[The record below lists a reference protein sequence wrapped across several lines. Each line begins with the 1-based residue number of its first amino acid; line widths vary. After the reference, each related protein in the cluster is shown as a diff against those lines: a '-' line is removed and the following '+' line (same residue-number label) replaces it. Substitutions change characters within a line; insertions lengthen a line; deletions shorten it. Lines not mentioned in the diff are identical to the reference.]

1 VTKVQLGDAI
11 NDRYEVIEPLGYGGM
26 AQVYRA
32 KDRHL
37 GREVAVKIL
46 RPSLTD
52 SDQARFLR
60 EIRILASLSHPNV
73 VRIYDLGTDQG
84 AEDVVYFVMELV
96 DGGMVTELGPF
107 ETDLEPALALLD
119 AAINMAK
126 ALAYVH
132 RQGIIH
138 RDLTP
143 HNILLT
149 AQGEV
154 KIMDFG
160 LIHLAAASRLTRTG
174 RTLGTPQYMAPEQA
188 KGEALD
194 ARADLYALGAVL
206 FHMLTGGP
214 PFAADS
220 DQAVLFQH
228 VYETLNLPHD
238 INPHVPHALSQI
250 VAQLLD
256 KRPDRR
262 PHSGD
267 AVAAALELVRAQM
280 LQQSQ
285 QQRLGGG
292 GQRGFIAGG
301 VVRPDL
307 LEPRW
312 QAQLEGGMQWP
323 AALTAAEGF
332 VLAGLRDECV
342 AVIHPDDGRVL
353 ARFDAA
359 DEINSPLSYQRGLLS
374 YCSRSGGLYAVRYPA
389 GTAAWQDEH
398 AQAVGSVALGRYL
411 LVSGRYNV
419 RLLEHE
425 TGAEQW
431 RWHLSKET
439 VDQEKTGKETGSET
453 GQAGDTIITP
463 PTLHGQQLFVMT
475 QSGWLL
481 GLHLLTGNL
490 LFKAHVGVCRAQAS
504 AAERVLLIPE
514 HVGAVHGLDLDT
526 FEVLW
531 SYDLEGKLWATPL
544 IWQQQAYVVS
554 WSGIVRCLQLRTGD
568 DIWECE
574 IGVPVTAA
582 PVLAAGH
589 LYAVT
594 ETGELIVLDVYSGK
608 CCYRERVSDS
618 PCQVSPLLLEG
629 KVIVAAADGTLLALS
644 TPH

>member
-11 NDRYEVIEPLGYGGM
+11 NDRYEVVEPLGYGGM

-73 VRIYDLGTDQG
+73 VRIYDLGTEQG
-84 AEDVVYFVMELV
+84 VEDLVYFVMELV
-96 DGGMVTELGPF
+96 DGGMVTDLGPF
-107 ETDLEPALALLD
+107 ESDLEPALRLLD
-119 AAINMAK
+119 VAINMAR

-149 AQGEV
+149 AQGDV
-154 KIMDFG
+154 KVMDFG

-188 KGEALD
+188 KGEVLD

-228 VYETLNLPHD
+228 VYETLNMPHD
-238 INPHVPHALSQI
+238 INPHVPEMLSQL

-256 KRPDRR
+256 KRPECR
-262 PHSGD
+262 PPSGD
-267 AVAAALELVRAQM
+267 AVADALELVRLQ
-280 LQQSQ
+280 LWQQSQ
-285 QQRLGGG
+285 QQRLGGA
-292 GQRGFIAGG
+292 GQRGLVADG
-301 VVRPDL
+301 VVRPDM
-307 LEPRW
+307 LERRW
-312 QAQLEGGMQWP
+312 QVRLEHGMQWP
-323 AALTAAEGF
+323 SALTAAEGF
-332 VLAGLRDECV
+332 VLAGLRADCV
-342 AVIHPDDGRVL
+342 AVIHPDNGRVL
-353 ARFDAA
+353 ATFDAT
-359 DEINSPLSYQRGLLS
+359 DEINSPVSYQGGLLS
-374 YCSRSGGLYAVRYPA
+374 YCSRSGGLYAVDYPA

-419 RLLEHE
+419 RLLEHA
-425 TGAEQW
+425 TGTEQW
-431 RWHLSKET
+431 RWHLA
-439 VDQEKTGKETGSET
+439 QET

-463 PTLHGQQLFVMT
+463 PTLHGQQLFVLT

-481 GLHLLTGNL
+481 GLHLLIGNL
-490 LFKAHVGVCRAQAS
+490 LFKAHVGVCRAQPS

-531 SYDLEGKLWATPL
+531 SYDLAGTLWATPV
-544 IWQQQAYVVS
+544 IWQQRAYVVS
-554 WSGIVRCLQLRTGD
+554 WSGVVRCLQLRSGD
-568 DIWECE
+568 DIWECDV
-574 IGVPVTAA
+574 GAPLTAA
-582 PVLAAGH
+582 PVLAGGH
-589 LYAVT
+589 LYVLT
-594 ETGELIVLDVYSGK
+594 ETGELAVLDAHSGF
-608 CCYRERVSDS
+608 CLHREQISNS
-618 PCQVSPLLLEG
+618 PCQVSPLLLSG
-629 KVIVAAADGTLLALS
+629 RVIVASSDGTLTALS
-644 TPH
+644 TPHR

>member
-1 VTKVQLGDAI
+1 MTKVQLGDAI
-11 NDRYEVIEPLGYGGM
+11 NDRYEVVEPLGYGGM

-32 KDRHL
+32 KDKHL

-73 VRIYDLGTDQG
+73 VRIYDLGTEQG

-96 DGGMVTELGPF
+96 DGGMVTALGPF

-149 AQGEV
+149 VRGEV

-228 VYETLNLPHD
+228 VYETLNMPHD
-238 INPHVPHALSQI
+238 INPHVPQALSQI

-256 KRPDRR
+256 KRPERR

-267 AVAAALELVRAQM
+267 AVAASLELVRTQI

-307 LEPRW
+307 LEPCW
-312 QAQLEGGMQWP
+312 QVQLEGGMQWP
-323 AALTAAEGF
+323 SALTAAEGF

-342 AVIHPDDGRVL
+342 AVIHPDNGRVL

-359 DEINSPLSYQRGLLS
+359 DEINSPISYQRGLLS
-374 YCSRSGGLYAVRYPA
+374 FCSRSGGLHAMYYPA
-389 GTAAWQDEH
+389 GTTAWQDEH
-398 AQAVGSVALGRYL
+398 AQAVGGIALGRYL

-425 TGAEQW
+425 TGAEHW
-431 RWHLSKET
+431 RWHLA
-439 VDQEKTGKETGSET
+439 DET
-453 GQAGDTIITP
+453 GQAGDAIITP
-463 PTLHGQQLFVMT
+463 PTLHGQQLFVVT
-475 QSGWLL
+475 HSGWLL
-481 GLHLLTGNL
+481 GLHVLTGNL
-490 LFKAHVGVCRAQAS
+490 LFKAHVGVCRAQPS
-504 AAERVLLIPE
+504 AGERLLLIPE

-544 IWQQQAYVVS
+544 IWQQRAYVVS
-554 WSGIVRCLQLRTGD
+554 WSGVVRCLQLRSGD
-568 DIWECE
+568 DMWACD
-574 IGVPVTAA
+574 IGVPFTAA

-594 ETGELIVLDVYSGK
+594 ETGELVVLDAYSGK
-608 CCYRERVSDS
+608 CCYREQVSSS
-618 PCQVSPLLLEG
+618 PCQVSPVVLGG
-629 KVIVAAADGTLLALS
+629 KVIVAASDGTLTALT
-644 TPH
+644 TPHR